1 MPGDADIA
9 SVAALLADP
18 TRAGMLLALS
28 DGRAF
33 TAGELARRTKVAPST
48 ASEHLTR
55 LVESS
60 LLVVEKQGRHRYF
73 RLINP
78 AIVEIMEGMALLAPP
93 AKIRTLGESESALAV
108 RRARMCYHHLAGTLG
123 VRLTESL
130 VEKDI
135 LHVTDI
141 GYIVEDTGIRWLENM
156 GINYQP
162 LKKQGR
168 LLAPAH
174 IDWSERKHH
183 VAGSLGAAI
192 AQRLLTLEW
201 IKRVPASR
209 AIHLTEIGKRELAE
223 LLGSSSQVE
232 ADSRSSFQ
240 AVR

>member
-33 TAGELARRTKVAPST
+33 TAGELARCTKVAPST

-73 RLINP
+73 RLTNP
-78 AIVEIMEGMALLAPP
+78 TIVEIMESLALLAPP
-93 AKIRTLGESESALAV
+93 AKIRTLGESESAQAV

-123 VRLTESL
+123 VRLAESM
-130 VEKDI
+130 VEKNI
-135 LHVTDI
+135 LHVTEA
-141 GYIVEDTGIRWLENM
+141 GYIVEDTGIRWLESM
-156 GINYQP
+156 GIDQRP
-162 LKKQGR
+162 LKKRGQ
-168 LLAPAH
+168 LFAPAH

-183 VAGSLGAAI
+183 IAGALGAAI
-192 AQRLLTLEW
+192 AQRLLALEW

-209 AIHLTEIGKRELAE
+209 AIHLTEIGKCKLAE
-223 LLGSSSQVE
+223 LLDLSS
-232 ADSRSSFQ
+232 
-240 AVR
+240 